1 MSENIELDFRDTG
14 ADKYLVIYAAV
25 RSFKDS
31 SSTGESEVFYEI
43 NEKKSGL
50 DGFSFDVPFGF
61 GLC

>member
-31 SSTGESEVFYEI
+31 SSTGESEVFYE
-43 NEKKSGL
+43 
-50 DGFSFDVPFGF
+50 DQ
-61 GLC
+61 